1 MNKNDLVERMVK
13 HPSVWIDPKGPF
25 AEIVFSSRIRFARN
39 VQHSK
44 FSLRAKNDERQLLL
58 KELSEE
64 IADISLFQ
72 DGYVIKIDELSA
84 MEKEFLIERHLVSF
98 DLCFEADAGGV
109 VIDSNERV
117 SIMINEEDHM
127 RIQGFAGGLQLFE
140 IFDFLN
146 MVDDEVGLRVDYAFD
161 DDFGYLTACPTNLG
175 TGMRASALIHLPA
188 LVITREI
195 EKLVRKLKTQN
206 ILVRGLYG
214 EGSEIK
220 GNFFQL
226 SSSTSLGKREE
237 EILMQVSEVVKDVV
251 EKERNAREV
260 LMRNAQAQVEDKI
273 WRAYGLLKYSCLLT
287 SDEVINLSS
296 AVRLGV
302 GLGVIRDVTLKQL
315 NKLLIYIQP
324 AHMQLVY
331 NRTMDNY
338 ERDRMRA
345 LFVKEILSLNS
356 KGSQ

>member
-1 MNKNDLVERMVK
+1 MIKNGFIEQMVK

-25 AEIVFSSRIRFARN
+25 AEIVFSSRVRFARN

-44 FSLRAKNDERQLLL
+44 FTLRARNEERQQLL
-58 KELSEE
+58 KELTEE
-64 IADISLFQ
+64 VSGIKIFQ
-72 DGYVIKIDELSA
+72 DGFVIKVDELTA

-98 DLCFEADAGGV
+98 DLCFESDAGGV

-117 SIMINEEDHM
+117 SIMLNEEDHM

-140 IFDFLN
+140 VFDFLN

-226 SSSTSLGKREE
+226 SSSAALGKREE
-237 EILMQVSEVVKDVV
+237 QILTEVSQVVKDVV
-251 EKERNAREV
+251 EKERSAREV
-260 LMRNAQAQVEDKI
+260 LMRNAQAQIEDKI
-273 WRAYGLLKYSCLLT
+273 WRAYGLLKYSRLLT

-331 NRTMDNY
+331 NRKMDNY

-345 LFVKEILSLNS
+345 LFVKEILSLNN
-356 KGSQ
+356 KGSK

>member
-1 MNKNDLVERMVK
+1 MDKSGIVERMVK
-13 HPSVWIDPKGPF
+13 QPSVWIDSKGPF

-39 VQHSK
+39 VRYSK
-44 FSLRAKNDERQLLL
+44 FTIAARRDERKQLL

-64 IADISLFQ
+64 IAGIKVFK
-72 DGYVIKIDELSA
+72 DGYVIKVEDLTPI
-84 MEKEFLIERHLVSF
+84 EKEFLVERHLASVN
-98 DLCFEADAGGV
+98 LCFESDEGGV
-109 VIDSNERV
+109 VIDSEERV

-127 RIQGFAGGLQLFE
+127 RIQGFGGGLQLFE
-140 IFDFLN
+140 VYDFLN

-161 DDFGYLTACPTNLG
+161 EDFGYLTACPTNLG

-195 EKLVRKLKTQN
+195 EKLVRKIKN
-206 ILVRGLYG
+206 RHILVRGLYG

-226 SSSTSLGKREE
+226 SSSASLGKREE
-237 EILMQVSEVVKDVV
+237 EIISTVSEVVKEVI

-260 LMRNAQAQVEDKI
+260 LMRNAQAQIEDKI
-273 WRAYGLLKYSCLLT
+273 WRAYGLLKYSRLLT

-302 GLGVIRDVTLKQL
+302 GLGIIRDVTLKQL
-315 NKLLIYIQP
+315 NKLLVYIQP
-324 AHMQLVY
+324 AHMQLAY
-331 NRTMDNY
+331 NRKMDNY
-338 ERDRMRA
+338 ERDRTRA
-345 LFVKEILSLNS
+345 LYVKEILSLNNTGR
-356 KGSQ
+356 K

>member
-1 MNKNDLVERMVK
+1 MSKNGAIKRMVENA
-13 HPSVWIDPKGPF
+13 SAWIDPKGPF

-44 FSLRAKNDERQLLL
+44 FTLRAKKEERLSLL
-58 KELSEE
+58 KELTEELSE
-64 IADISLFQ
+64 IRIFK
-72 DGYVIKIDELSA
+72 DGYILNIEELSP
-84 MEKEFLIERHLVSF
+84 MEKEFLVERHLVSF
-98 DLCFEADAGGV
+98 DLCFEMDGGGV
-109 VIDSNERV
+109 VIDRDERV
-117 SIMINEEDHM
+117 SVMINEEDHL

-146 MVDDEVGLRVDYAFD
+146 MVDDEIGMRVDYAFD
-161 DDFGYLTACPTNLG
+161 EDFGYLTACPTNLG
-175 TGMRASALIHLPA
+175 TGMRASALVHLPA
-188 LVITREI
+188 LVITREV
-195 EKLVRKLKTQN
+195 EKLVRKLKTQK

-214 EGSEIK
+214 EGSDIK

-226 SSSTSLGKREE
+226 SSSASLGRSEE
-237 EILMQVSEVVKDVV
+237 QIISQVSEVVKDVV
-251 EKERNAREV
+251 DMERSSREV
-260 LMRNAQAQVEDKI
+260 LMKNAQAQIEDKI
-273 WRAYGLLKYSCLLT
+273 WRAYGLLKYSRLLT

-302 GLGVIRDVTLKQL
+302 GLGVIRDVTLQQL

-331 NRTMDNY
+331 DTTMDNY

-345 LFVKEILSLNS
+345 FFAKEILSMDN
-356 KGSQ
+356 KGST